1 MFLLLFLV
9 FFVPFFVY
17 GVTNSSVSSVNKN
30 LCHYC
35 NVHLTCLY
43 TDLGNAVKSL
53 ESKESLIK
61 QNNKSFR
68 IGNAVKSLQ
77 AKVGMKVGNQ
87 TNFITVNK
95 QASSLSLLMDFIA
108 PPRWV
113 VIVVVGKHCLGLR
126 PLYSVTATGR
136 VLTPVVIARQ

>member
-1 MFLLLFLV
+1 MMFLLLFLV

-17 GVTNSSVSSVNKN
+17 GVTNSSVSSVNKD

-113 VIVVVGKHCLGLR
+113 VIVGKHCLGLR
-126 PLYSVTATGR
+126 PLYSVSATGR

>member
-1 MFLLLFLV
+1 MMFLLLFLV

-17 GVTNSSVSSVNKN
+17 GVTNSSVSSVNKD

-43 TDLGNAVKSL
+43 TDLGNAGKSL

-113 VIVVVGKHCLGLR
+113 V
-126 PLYSVTATGR
+126 STTW
-136 VLTPVVIARQ
+136 